1 VQPYAHARASA
12 RLGRRDWR
20 EDLAVHEFLDVA
32 KHACPDLRHRTV
44 LHNADLGPELAA
56 RAFPHLPHAREVAH
70 LHIRQDLRGLPTL
83 ADWMSRCEV
92 AGLPRYRD
100 AAKVGPAT
108 VARAAGHLGL
118 AEAGPVQA
126 VWDMLTLPA
135 SLAPAYGDAANALL
149 MNGIGP
155 IIARLVFGPPRAV
168 PRMGGGETV
177 VDFSWICEG
186 MIVACARHVPTL
198 TRILDCFDGREPE

>member
-1 VQPYAHARASA
+1 MQPYAHARASA

-20 EDLAVHEFLDVA
+20 DDLPIHEFLDVA

-56 RAFPHLPHAREVAH
+56 RAFAHMPYAREVAQ

-83 ADWMSRCEV
+83 ADWMSRCEI
-92 AGLPRYRD
+92 ARLPRYRD
-100 AAKVGPAT
+100 PAKVGPAT
-108 VARAAGHLGL
+108 VARAAEHLGL
-118 AEAGPVQA
+118 AEPEPIQA

-155 IIARLVFGPPRAV
+155 IIARSVFGPPRPF
-168 PRMGGGETV
+168 PRRGGGETI
-177 VDFSWICEG
+177 VDFSWVCEG
-186 MIVACARHVPTL
+186 MIVACARHVPAL
-198 TRILDCFDGREPE
+198 TRILDCFDGREPG